1 LISLWLNEI
10 MKKCSIVIPAYNEEE
25 LIPVTLASLADYVS
39 QHKLA
44 CELVVVDD
52 GSSDKTVELVKQF
65 IQQRGKEIKVL
76 LIENDVNHGKG
87 FVIRQG
93 MLSTTG
99 EVAIFMD
106 ADLPYELDIIG
117 EMLETVGVDFQVAV
131 GSRVLPGSTLVEVPF
146 FRFLAGQLF
155 SWFVQLIAFRG
166 IRDTQCGVKAFRQDV
181 VKKIFPLSKIN
192 DFGIDVE
199 LLFLAKKFGYKIR
212 PLPVRMTGYRGDSR
226 VRLFSDSIKMF
237 WELLL
242 IRWHDWTGKYSTP
255 PGI

>member
-1 LISLWLNEI
+1 
-10 MKKCSIVIPAYNEEE
+10 MKKCTIVIPAYNEEK
-25 LIPVTLASLADYVS
+25 LISVTMASLADYVN
-39 QHKLA
+39 QHKLN

-52 GSSDKTVELVKQF
+52 GSVDKTVELVKQF
-65 IQQRGKEIKVL
+65 IQQRGNEIKVH
-76 LIENDVNHGKG
+76 LIQNNFNHGKG

-93 MLSTTG
+93 MLSTTAD
-99 EVAIFMD
+99 VAIFMD

-117 EMLETVGVDFQVAV
+117 EMLETIGDNFQVAV

-146 FRFLAGQLF
+146 FRFLAGQVF
-155 SWFVQLIAFRG
+155 SWFVQLMAFRG

-192 DFGIDVE
+192 DFGMDVE
-199 LLFLAKKFGYKIR
+199 LLYLANKFGYKIC

-226 VRLFSDSIKMF
+226 VRLFSDSVKMF

-242 IRWHDWTGKYSTP
+242 IRWNDWTGKYSSP